1 MQTTCVAMDAFAA
14 KLDKLDEFS
23 RDPVVMTAAEEA
35 RVFVKCIAAAQ
46 EVSCVGGRRAAGL
59 VLVGS
64 SSRSS

>member
-14 KLDKLDEFS
+14 KLDEFS

-35 RVFVKCIAAAQ
+35 RVLVKCIAAAK

-59 VLVGS
+59 VLAGS
-64 SSRSS
+64 SSSSR